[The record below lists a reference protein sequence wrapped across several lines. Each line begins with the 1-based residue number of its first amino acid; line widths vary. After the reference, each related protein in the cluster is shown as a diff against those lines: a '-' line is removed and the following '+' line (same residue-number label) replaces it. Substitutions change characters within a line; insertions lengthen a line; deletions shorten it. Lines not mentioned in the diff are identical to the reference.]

1 MDRREAERA
10 AGIVLRADHN
20 YICVNRFPYT
30 SGHIMVVPYQHTA
43 SLATLPQETAREM
56 MDLAQRSERAQ
67 AELYHPDGFNFGLN
81 LGKSAGAGVAGH
93 VHLHAL
99 PRWAGDTNF
108 LTVVS
113 ETRILPEDF
122 FVTWQRMRRAFGV
135 DAPVPANREG

>member
-1 MDRREAERA
+1 
-10 AGIVLRADHN
+10 V
-20 YICVNRFPYT
+20 
-30 SGHIMVVPYQHTA
+30 
-43 SLATLPQETAREM
+43 LPQETAREM
-56 MDLAQRSERAQ
+56 MDLAQRSERAL
-67 AELYHPDGFNFGLN
+67 EDLYRPDGFNFGLN

-122 FVTWQRMRRAFGV
+122 FVTWERVRQALGV
-135 DAPVPANREG
+135 DAPNR